1 MYMVHA
7 RHDGEERLPPYLLSF
22 TCMVSCQTSKVY
34 STCVHAPPNKTPKAH
49 HGRLTYVRRQSQ
61 ESQGQIHPIY
71 AACVAVADRR
81 LTSNTLSSS
90 QVISRSLTNMCS
102 SASWNSSPPA
112 VLFIRQQG
120 KKKPHVSVTLRRKR
134 LRLIRRRR
142 RELRRAAAGGA
153 EMAMLN
159 LRLHLE
165 NRRILAENERLRER
179 AGALRRENLALHANL
194 CKVVLPPAEAA
205 PGC

>member
-1 MYMVHA
+1 
-7 RHDGEERLPPYLLSF
+7 
-22 TCMVSCQTSKVY
+22 
-34 STCVHAPPNKTPKAH
+34 
-49 HGRLTYVRRQSQ
+49 
-61 ESQGQIHPIY
+61 
-71 AACVAVADRR
+71 
-81 LTSNTLSSS
+81 
-90 QVISRSLTNMCS
+90 MCS
-102 SASWNSSPPA
+102 SASWNSSPPG

-120 KKKPHVSVTLRRKR
+120 KKKPHVSMTLRRKR

-142 RELRRAAAGGA
+142 RRELRRAAGGA

-179 AGALRRENLALHANL
+179 AGALHRENLALRANL
-194 CKVVLPPAEAA
+194 CKAAPPPAEAA

>member
-1 MYMVHA
+1 MISSWKIWIPWSMVGMMGRNACLH
-7 RHDGEERLPPYLLSF
+7 LLSSF

-49 HGRLTYVRRQSQ
+49 IRTAPKPK
-61 ESQGQIHPIY
+61 IHLIY
-71 AACVAVADRR
+71 AACVADRR
-81 LTSNTLSSS
+81 LISNTLSSS

-120 KKKPHVSVTLRRKR
+120 KKKPHLSMTLRRKR

-142 RELRRAAAGGA
+142 RELRRAAGGA

-159 LRLHLE
+159 LGLHLE

-179 AGALRRENLALHANL
+179 AGALRRENLALRANL
-194 CKVVLPPAEAA
+194 CKAAPPPAEAA